1 MRDGLGKIAVKQKEV
16 FLAKRVRKLLIFVI
30 SLICFLAIVSPLQ
43 ANTSIDKQRDLFAQ
57 ANKALKKGHYR
68 TFSRISKKLTEY
80 PLYAY
85 LQYEYIRKRM
95 NRVSESRITDFISTY
110 EDSPVSSR
118 MRKNWLK
125 NLVRRGKWD
134 KFLTQY
140 QPGNGTKLRCYYAQ
154 ALYKAKQIEKAN
166 KVAEELWTVGKS
178 QPHACDLVFDTWEK
192 HGGMTQEHLWARV
205 ILAMEKGKVNLAT
218 FIAKRMSKADRN
230 WVNRW
235 KKMRRRPAENLLRK
249 IYQVDAPIPN
259 MIARYG
265 VKRLARRDV
274 GAAAD
279 FWETIKDKH
288 FKEAPEE
295 ASEIDQFIAL
305 RAAYQNHPKA
315 LEWLGKVDE
324 PSEKVQDWRIRASL
338 SQQDWWAALQWIE
351 ALPEKERNSDQ
362 WRYWRGRI
370 LELQSV
376 SLPALRI
383 ASERIYSELSKERSY
398 HGFMAADRLGGAY
411 ELTSDPLEYTAEELA
426 EVEQI
431 PGIERAKELYM
442 LGRIIDARREWAKS
456 TQSLDKIKLQKVS
469 LLASQW
475 GWHDRA
481 IFTVAKASHFDDLEL
496 RFPMAYKDIVLSQA
510 KKQGIEASW
519 VYGVLRQESGFMA
532 DARSGAGALGLM
544 QLMPQTGRLTARHL
558 KFRIRSNK
566 ELLNVQ
572 KNIRLGSA
580 YLRRMLDA
588 NDGNGV
594 LATASYNAG
603 PYRVKKW
610 LPNQEMPADI
620 WVETIPYNETRNYV
634 RRVMSYTV
642 IYDKKLGREP
652 GLMPSRMPIIK
663 ASLDKS

>member
-1 MRDGLGKIAVKQKEV
+1 MRDGLGNSTAIQKLMLLRFKIRNVLV
-16 FLAKRVRKLLIFVI
+16 FVTALT
-30 SLICFLAIVSPLQ
+30 CFMAILSPVQ
-43 ANTSIDKQRDLFAQ
+43 ASMSVDKQRELFAK

-80 PLYAY
+80 PLYGY
-85 LQYEYIRKRM
+85 LQYDYIGKKM
-95 NRVSESRITDFISTY
+95 NRLSESRITDFISTY
-110 EDSPVSSR
+110 EDSPISSR
-118 MRKNWLK
+118 MRSKWLR

-134 KFLTQY
+134 KFLVQY
-140 QPGNGTKLRCYYAQ
+140 KPRSGTKLRCYYAQ
-154 ALYKAKQIEKAN
+154 ALYKANQIEKAN
-166 KVAEELWTVGKS
+166 QVAEELWTVGKS
-178 QPHACDLVFDTWEK
+178 QPRACDAVFETWKK
-192 HGGMTQEHLWARV
+192 HGGMTQEQLWARV
-205 ILAMEKGKVNLAT
+205 ILAMEKGKVSLAT
-218 FIAKRMSKADRN
+218 FIAKRMSKTDRN
-230 WVNRW
+230 WVARW

-249 IYQVDAPIPN
+249 IYQVNAPIPN

-279 FWETIKDKH
+279 FWETIKEKH
-288 FKEAPEE
+288 HKEVPEE
-295 ASEIDQFIAL
+295 AAEVEQFIAL
-305 RAAYQNHPKA
+305 RGAYQNHPKA
-315 LEWLGKVDE
+315 LEWLGKVDD
-324 PSEKVQDWRIRASL
+324 PSEKIQDWRIRASL

-351 ALPEKERNSDQ
+351 ALPDEERNSDQ

-398 HGFMAADRLGGAY
+398 HGFMAADRMGGAY
-411 ELTSDPLEYTAEELA
+411 ELKSDPLEFTPEELA

-431 PGIERAKELYM
+431 PGIKRAKELYI
-442 LGRIIDARREWAKS
+442 LGRITDARREWAKA
-456 TQSLDKIKLQKVS
+456 TQPLDKLTLQKVS

-544 QLMPQTGRLTARHL
+544 QLMPRTGRLTARHL

-566 ELLNVQ
+566 ELLNVK

-603 PYRVKKW
+603 PYRVKQW
-610 LPNQEMPADI
+610 LPNQDMPSDI
-620 WVETIPYNETRNYV
+620 WVETIPYTETRNYV

-642 IYDKKLGREP
+642 IYDKKLEGKT
-652 GLMPSRMPIIK
+652 GLMPSRMPIVK